1 MRCSIKPAT
10 FPIHILTTRWT
21 GWPFSLLL
29 SLSANCKR
37 CRVRCGVNDVC
48 HVTAKNVGNKIDAVG
63 RSLLAKFKPAV
74 LVHGAF
80 AEHFAQ
86 VHARRKTEWLL
97 DTAVIHA
104 FQRTSSVVSDPA
116 SGQCPVRPVQ
126 CDSYTLISIPFT
138 ISIDLGPRSRQY
150 ICKPRAFRLGVLRG
164 T

>member
-29 SLSANCKR
+29 SVSANCQR
-37 CRVRCGVNDVC
+37 CRVSCGVNDVC
-48 HVTAKNVGNKIDAVG
+48 HVTTKNVGNKIDAVG

-86 VHARRKTEWLL
+86 VHARKKRNGCLTLRSFML
-97 DTAVIHA
+97 FSV
-104 FQRTSSVVSDPA
+104 SSVVSDPA
-116 SGQCPVRPVQ
+116 SGQCPVRPVRS
-126 CDSYTLISIPFT
+126 DSYALISIPFN
-138 ISIDLGPRSRQY
+138 ISIDPGPRFRQY
-150 ICKPRAFRLGVLRG
+150 ICKQRAFRLGVLRG
-164 T
+164 A